1 MKNFKIILILI
12 SLLFLTACSSVKT
25 IPKYEKKDNVTW
37 KEVEP
42 PIIVVRGNMK

>member
-25 IPKYEKKDNVTW
+25 IPKYEKKNNVTW
-37 KEVEP
+37 KEVKP
-42 PIIVVRGNMK
+42 PVIVLDLIL

>member
-25 IPKYEKKDNVTW
+25 VPKYEEKKEGN
-37 KEVEP
+37 KENE
-42 PIIVVRGNMK
+42 IGDGIKNS